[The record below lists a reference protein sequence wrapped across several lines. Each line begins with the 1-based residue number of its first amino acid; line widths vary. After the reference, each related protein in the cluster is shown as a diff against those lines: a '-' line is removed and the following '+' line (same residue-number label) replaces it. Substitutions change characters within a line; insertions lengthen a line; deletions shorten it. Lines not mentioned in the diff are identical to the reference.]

1 MTPKMEQALDLVNDY
16 CQQRYADQPLIIA
29 LMESVRHSYE
39 GEDPADAN
47 KAREQA
53 ASYYMINMAICQMQD
68 EIDQL
73 KDDLKKMAQVID
85 IMNTE
90 KAA

>member
-1 MTPKMEQALDLVNDY
+1 MYPSSFSGKRGTSTAFVKWMLL
-16 CQQRYADQPLIIA
+16 
-29 LMESVRHSYE
+29 ESLLRKFWPS
-39 GEDPADAN
+39 
-47 KAREQA
+47 
-53 ASYYMINMAICQMQD
+53 S
-68 EIDQL
+68 IDQL